1 MDNPDRKKL
10 LSITIPSFQS
20 ESRIDNAVEVISN
33 RMKFEKIPFEI
44 IIIDDGSTD
53 NSFSKA
59 LALEKRFDFVRAYQ
73 LSRNYTSPYVQF
85 AGFQLAKGS
94 CSITIP
100 DDLQR
105 PLDVAVRMY
114 REWEKGAKIV
124 IAHHDNRSDGFF
136 SDLFSNAYY
145 KIMNSFSDITFPPGG
160 ADGFLADREVIDLL
174 NKQISP
180 RNTTPTIEALRLGFE
195 PVFFPYT
202 RPKASH
208 KSRWTLRKKV
218 KLASDSFFSSSNFP
232 IRFITTIGFI
242 TALFS
247 FFLIVA
253 IIVAKLFSD
262 NSLFGFPIQ
271 GWATIVVLI
280 SFFNGLVLFCLGI
293 VAAYI
298 WRIYEEVKRRP
309 GFIIREKSN
318 NE

>member
-1 MDNPDRKKL
+1 MKNL

-20 ESRIDNAVEVISN
+20 EHRIEQTVVKISK
-33 RMKFEKIPFEI
+33 RMEMENIPFEI

-53 NSFSKA
+53 QSFEKA
-59 LALEKRFDFVRAYQ
+59 LLLEEKYSFVRAYQ

-85 AGFQLAKGS
+85 AGLQLAKGN

-105 PLDVAVRMY
+105 PLDVVVKMY

-124 IAHHDNRSDGFF
+124 IAHHDVRNDGFF
-136 SDLFSNAYY
+136 SDFFSKSYY
-145 KIMNSFSDITFPPGG
+145 KIMNRFSDITYPPGG

-174 NKQISP
+174 NKRISP

-202 RPKASH
+202 RPKVDH
-208 KSRWTLRKKV
+208 KSRWTFQKKV

-232 IRFITTIGFI
+232 IRFITTIGFL
-242 TALFS
+242 TSLFS
-247 FFLIVA
+247 FLLIMA
-253 IIVAKLFSD
+253 IIIAKLFTD

-271 GWATIVVLI
+271 GWATIVVLV

-293 VAAYI
+293 VAAYV
-298 WRIYEEVKRRP
+298 WRIYEEVKGRP
-309 GFIIREKSN
+309 GFIIKEKR
-318 NE
+318 NEE